1 MINGLRAPLFS
12 DSFRGRKEV
21 VPDTTTPL
29 KWCRLSLFFVASHE
43 YIHQGSNWYIYIQ
56 YSPSF
61 SPIIGWSF
69 TITGPEVLN
78 QGITDENVS
87 LCVNKL
93 KLFGTF
99 PKCWWSTNMGLSE
112 NRARK
117 YPWGIIIFQIELP
130 RSTARFQTH
139 LNFQFASEV
148 HMGARTL
155 HPASVAWQSWSL
167 PDNSRVLRLCP
178 DLSGRVWEWG
188 SIPKKTGL
196 TPASETVLRK
206 LCFGNHGS
214 EPIIRNYASESM
226 LRQPRRGTMFGNP
239 KPQSNRKPHLN
250 PPVSK
255 PK

>member
-43 YIHQGSNWYIYIQ
+43 HIHQGSNWYIYIYIQ

-178 DLSGRVWEWG
+178 DLSGCVWEWG

-196 TPASETVLRK
+196 TPASET
-206 LCFGNHGS
+206 
-214 EPIIRNYASESM
+214 M
-226 LRQPRRGTMFGNP
+226 LRQRWFWTHHSELCFRINASTTKKRNYV
-239 KPQSNRKPHLN
+239 RKP
-250 PPVSK
+250 
-255 PK
+255 